1 MNKHQSINDFV
12 LKVLRGRK
20 TKRCHISIHCKDW
33 VKVVDYDEDP
43 WHCLKRIVL
52 HPPILRRTFFKFQER
67 YEETKRPQL
76 QLHAFGSIATRS
88 MK

>member
-20 TKRCHISIHCKDW
+20 TKRCHISIHRKDW

-52 HPPILRRTFFKFQER
+52 HPPILRRTSLNFKKD
-67 YEETKRPQL
+67 TKKRNAPSSNYMLLVVSQL
-76 QLHAFGSIATRS
+76 EV
-88 MK
+88 